1 MYHRA
6 ARTFWGLVA
15 IGAAAAVG
23 LTTHDAGFTVITFIG
38 SLLVPRVLGL
48 YPRAGWRRHMMGGF
62 GGGPWR
68 EGCGP
73 RHRQSPAGREQQPAQ
88 TV

>member
-1 MYHRA
+1 MYQRA

-23 LTTHDAGFTVITFIG
+23 VTTHDAGFTVITFIG

-48 YPRAGWRRHMMGGF
+48 YPRAGWRRHMMGGH
-62 GGGPWR
+62 GGPWR
-68 EGCGP
+68 EGCGAK
-73 RHRQSPAGREQQPAQ
+73 RGQSAASSQQPAQ

>member
-1 MYHRA
+1 MYYRA

-23 LTTHDAGFTVITFIG
+23 VTTHDAGFTVITFIG

-48 YPRAGWRRHMMGGF
+48 YPRAGWRRHAMGWR
-62 GGGPWR
+62 GGPWR
-68 EGCGP
+68 EGCG
-73 RHRQSPAGREQQPAQ
+73 AGRKQESAAQQQTAQ
-88 TV
+88 SV

>member
-1 MYHRA
+1 MYYRA
-6 ARTFWGLVA
+6 ARTFWGLAA

-23 LTTHDAGFTVITFIG
+23 VTTHDAGFTVITFIG

-48 YPRAGWRRHMMGGF
+48 YPRAGWRRHMMGRH
-62 GGGPWR
+62 GGAPWR

-73 RHRQSPAGREQQPAQ
+73 DRGGNTASRQQPAQ